1 MGLTKKE
8 FWSIAED
15 NELLLMDGY
24 DDCIV
29 GLMSRFG
36 QPSIVCYD
44 QHKVIKKL
52 VSQGMTHDEA
62 DEWFEYNQI
71 GAWMGETTPC
81 FLSAVASA
89 MRTPQKKKRPAP

>member
-1 MGLTKKE
+1 MKLTKKE
-8 FWSIAED
+8 FWSIAKEH
-15 NELLLMDGY
+15 ELLLMDGY

>member
-1 MGLTKKE
+1 MKLTKKE
-8 FWSIAED
+8 FWSIAKEH
-15 NELLLMDGY
+15 ELLLMDGY

-44 QHKVIKKL
+44 KDQVLKKL
-52 VSQGMTHDEA
+52 VSGGLTYDEA

-81 FLSAVASA
+81 FLSAI
-89 MRTPQKKKRPAP
+89 TPSSLKSRKR